1 MRGESQEMSHAM
13 WIELQGE
20 NPPIWAV
27 GQMRSSC
34 WYYEN
39 RHGEQWV
46 AVRKGD
52 TLWISGLDIGWEEI
66 SLTVKQAE
74 AEADRIRDLISAQ
87 AFLRIPGIREIL
99 GKTCT
104 EASEVRRLDSQ
115 EYPLEAIILDS
126 GELLWVFSVLQAAIP
141 AMKYALSKKHHPGP

>member
-1 MRGESQEMSHAM
+1 M
-13 WIELQGE
+13 
-20 NPPIWAV
+20 
-27 GQMRSSC
+27 
-34 WYYEN
+34 
-39 RHGEQWV
+39 
-46 AVRKGD
+46 
-52 TLWISGLDIGWEEI
+52 
-66 SLTVKQAE
+66 
-74 AEADRIRDLISAQ
+74 
-87 AFLRIPGIREIL
+87 RIPGIREIL